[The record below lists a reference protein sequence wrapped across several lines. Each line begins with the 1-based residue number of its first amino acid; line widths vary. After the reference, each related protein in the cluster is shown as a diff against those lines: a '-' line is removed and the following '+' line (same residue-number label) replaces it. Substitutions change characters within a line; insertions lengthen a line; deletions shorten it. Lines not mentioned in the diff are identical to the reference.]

1 MAEID
6 QLTRSEITAAVAE
19 SLRQMTEIPT
29 NIQIVL
35 SRADISE
42 QEVIN
47 EFGSTDGLILELVSQ
62 LMDALSLPLQG
73 PAQGE
78 EEFRQRLLQFGQSL
92 AEAYSFSPLRGLTRI
107 AITESIRHTGLGGQF
122 YEAGP
127 QLLTQR
133 LASFLEGAQQAG
145 AIAPVHSHLA
155 ADHFLSLVR
164 ADLDLIDSS
173 SQNSPTR
180 EEARARMA
188 AEQAMSLF
196 HGGILGRKE

>member
-6 QLTRSEITAAVAE
+6 QLTRSRSEIIAAVAE

-35 SRADISE
+35 SRTDISE
-42 QEVIN
+42 QEVIK
-47 EFGSTDGLILELVSQ
+47 EFGSMDGLILALVSQ

-73 PAQGE
+73 PAQDE
-78 EEFRQRLLQFGQSL
+78 KEFRQRLLQFGQSL
-92 AEAYSFSPLRGLTRI
+92 AEAYSFSALSRLTRI

-127 QLLTQR
+127 HLLTQR
-133 LASFLEGAQQAG
+133 LASFLEGGQQAG
-145 AIAPVHSHLA
+145 AIAPVDSQLA

-173 SQNSPTR
+173 SHGSPT
-180 EEARARMA
+180 RARMA
-188 AEQAMSLF
+188 AEQAVSLF